1 MARRR
6 LKDDMPAIMLR
17 STVRAT
23 ASATMQYQAQR
34 SSDRNNA
41 AGLVAA
47 LVTLGSVLVASADD
61 RTWRT
66 LPSEISIARARLP
79 AGVHSVTV
87 QTPQGPRTARVE
99 LTGRHAVIDF
109 WLLGQQLYGYHPET
123 QKGEASR

>member
-1 MARRR
+1 VLA
-6 LKDDMPAIMLR
+6 
-17 STVRAT
+17 
-23 ASATMQYQAQR
+23 
-34 SSDRNNA
+34 
-41 AGLVAA
+41 
-47 LVTLGSVLVASADD
+47 TLGSVLVASADD

-87 QTPQGPRTARVE
+87 QTPQGPRTTRVE